1 MIKKFIY
8 GLGIKKLLLVILLI
22 AFCVPNLS
30 AGTLFSF
37 NIRPYRIVTL
47 LLFISLFLKK
57 EISFIP
63 SKKIFI
69 FFIYMLLLSLVT
81 SFFFGY
87 DRLIFD
93 YIFAYIIVL
102 VVYNYGKDIKYLEWL
117 ELFQYAALFLITLS
131 LTSIVLQ
138 KDILIDFINNPIHQ
152 HPAYISIFPGG
163 LNLDA
168 TWIALFSLFFI
179 NKPIRGYIYLLF
191 SIIIS
196 MILSSRVGLI
206 IDIMALSVIF
216 INHLMNIEKNKR
228 KIIVI
233 VFTILFAIAGYL
245 LYYFNI
251 AGNILSRFTEIGTDG
266 GSQGRLNIWKNI
278 IPNFLKNPFGYGVGN
293 GMQIIKDN
301 TKMWFGEDNVH
312 NIYFQMLLDT
322 GFIGLGYFIYLIISF
337 IKKNR
342 KILLKVAFVV
352 FFVFYFIIGFIQFK
366 GAEIFVYYVL
376 GVYLIISKQGEIY
389 EKKD

>member
-1 MIKKFIY
+1 MIKKIIY
-8 GLGIKKLLLVILLI
+8 GLNIKKILLVLLLFS
-22 AFCVPNLS
+22 FCVPNLS

-47 LLFISLFLKK
+47 LLFVSLFLKK
-57 EISFIP
+57 GISFIP

-69 FFIYMLLLSLVT
+69 FFIYMLLLSLVA
-81 SFFFGY
+81 SFFFKY

-93 YIFAYIIVL
+93 YIFAYIILL
-102 VVYNYGKDIKYLEWL
+102 VVYNYGRDIKYLEWL
-117 ELFQYAALFLITLS
+117 EMFQYAALFLITLS
-131 LTSIVLQ
+131 LTCIVLQ
-138 KDILIDFINNPIHQ
+138 KDILLDFLKNPIHQ
-152 HPAYISIFPGG
+152 HPAYIGIFPGG

-179 NKPIRGYIYLLF
+179 NKPLKGYIYLLF

-196 MILSSRVGLI
+196 MVLSSRVGLI
-206 IDIMALSVIF
+206 IDVMALFVIF
-216 INHLMNIEKNKR
+216 INHLMNIEKKKR

-233 VFTILFAIAGYL
+233 AFTVLLAITGYILYV
-245 LYYFNI
+245 FNI

-278 IPNFLKNPFGYGVGN
+278 IPNFLRNPFGYGVGN

-322 GFIGLGYFIYLIISF
+322 GFLGLGYFIYLIISF
-337 IKKNR
+337 IKKNK
-342 KILLKVAFVV
+342 KILLKVSFVV
-352 FFVFYFIIGFIQFK
+352 FIIFYLIIGFIQFK
-366 GAEIFVYYVL
+366 GAEIFAYYVL
-376 GVYLIISKQGEIY
+376 GVYLILSKQGDIY
-389 EKKD
+389 E